1 MPSAEVMRGGA
12 PLLIQ
17 EGWRAERRGGY
28 PLKPELQVAISTTL
42 APGATPPQLRMG
54 ATLEVICHQP

>member
-1 MPSAEVMRGGA
+1 MNIGPKT

-28 PLKPELQVAISTTL
+28 FPVFEALTNHRLPL
-42 APGATPPQLRMG
+42 RN
-54 ATLEVICHQP
+54 

>member
-1 MPSAEVMRGGA
+1 MKMLVVT

-28 PLKPELQVAISTTL
+28 LLKPKNQLAISTIPYPL
-42 APGATPPQLRMG
+42 LN
-54 ATLEVICHQP
+54 

>member
-1 MPSAEVMRGGA
+1 MPRRGA

-28 PLKPELQVAISTTL
+28 PREGVFPKALKNRAEAKESS
-42 APGATPPQLRMG
+42 
-54 ATLEVICHQP
+54 